1 MTSTRTRVVF
11 CTVPSEEVA
20 VKIAHRV
27 LEENLVACVNVLPRV
42 RSLYRWNGSIQDE
55 HELLLV
61 IKTRD
66 DRYEK
71 LEQRIRELHP
81 YDVCEVLAL
90 DVSAGSKPYLDW
102 VLAETRDA

>member
-1 MTSTRTRVVF
+1 M
-11 CTVPSEEVA
+11 
-20 VKIAHRV
+20 
-27 LEENLVACVNVLPRV
+27 
-42 RSLYRWNGSIQDE
+42 YRWNGAIQQE
-55 HELLLV
+55 QEFLLV

-90 DVSAGSKPYLDW
+90 EVMAGSKPYLDW

>member
-1 MTSTRTRVVF
+1 MATHTRVVLS
-11 CTVPSEEVA
+11 TVPNEQVGVRMA
-20 VKIAHRV
+20 QTL
-27 LEENLVACVNVLPRV
+27 LEENLAACVNVVPGVL
-42 RSLYRWNGSIQDE
+42 SIYRWNGAVQQDRE
-55 HELLLV
+55 FLLV

-81 YDVCEVLAL
+81 YEVCEVLAL
-90 DVSAGSKPYLDW
+90 EVLAGSKPYLDW

>member
-1 MTSTRTRVVF
+1 MRTHTRVVLS
-11 CTVPSEEVA
+11 TVPSEQVGTR
-20 VKIAHRV
+20 IAQAL
-27 LEENLVACVNVLPRV
+27 LEENLVACVNIVPGV
-42 RSLYRWNGSIQDE
+42 RSMYRWNGAIQQE
-55 HELLLV
+55 QEFLLV

-90 DVSAGSKPYLDW
+90 EVMAGSKPYLDW